1 MSRSSS
7 SSAKLMLWLSI
18 CLFAAFFINV
28 AIQRYVPGMWALEAA
43 YEAVLLTLATA
54 FFVSACLK
62 FEGKAP
68 SGAEPGT
75 PTTQQGQ

>member
-1 MSRSSS
+1 
-7 SSAKLMLWLSI
+7 MLWLSI
-18 CLFAAFFINV
+18 CLFAAFFVNV
-28 AIQRYVPGMWALEAA
+28 AIQRYLPGMWTLDAA
-43 YEAVLLTLATA
+43 YEAVMLTLATA

-68 SGAEPGT
+68 YDAESGT